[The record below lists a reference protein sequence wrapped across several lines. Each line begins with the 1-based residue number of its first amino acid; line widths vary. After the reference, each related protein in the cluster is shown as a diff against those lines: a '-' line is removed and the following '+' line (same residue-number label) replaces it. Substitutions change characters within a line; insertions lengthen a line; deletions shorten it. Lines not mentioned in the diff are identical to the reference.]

1 MLGLLSLGK
10 SANEA
15 VSFVT
20 GESFLAALDAIGG
33 VHTQAAQDAFRKVP
47 QSQNP
52 REAMNRALCHLEAA
66 HVAFR
71 GSWSSMARYLR
82 PIRGMIQ
89 AGKDVN
95 TCCFIALIH
104 RLLGDDDRLVI
115 QAIRLAEEAFAVEM
129 PATSKSPLVLLEVV
143 VALANPLTLIDC
155 IYDQFQYERALEK
168 QGISGER
175 LKELVTHANE
185 IRRSDFE
192 GFKKLILD
200 SLSGQAADAKGIK

>member
-1 MLGLLSLGK
+1 MLPCLSPLGHVIEGKDMIDLFSLAK

-15 VSFVT
+15 ISFVT
-20 GESFLAALDAIGG
+20 GQAFLAALDAIGG
-33 VHTQAAQDAFRKVP
+33 VHMQAAQDAFRKVP

-71 GSWSSMARYLR
+71 GSWSTLMARYLR
-82 PIRGMIQ
+82 PVICLYQ
-89 AGKDVN
+89 ASKDVY

-115 QAIRLAEEAFAVEM
+115 QAIRLAEEAFAVAA
-129 PATSKSPLVLLEVV
+129 PGPPDVPRLVLYLV
-143 VALANPLTLIDC
+143 NPLNAIDAL
-155 IYDQFQYERALEK
+155 YLDDKYE
-168 QGISGER
+168 GIEVR
-175 LKELVTHANE
+175 H
-185 IRRSDFE
+185 SDFE

-200 SLSGQAADAKGIK
+200 SSSGELLDDSLWGSLRGD